1 MNISARIALRYLTAD
16 NKNNFTKIASLL
28 SVIGLSFGVASLLI
42 TIFILN
48 GFENVISRKITNFD
62 GHIQIKHFL
71 NKPISQ
77 DFSLFDSLKSE
88 FNNQLFV
95 DRYLQKPAV
104 IRVGNANEGI
114 MMLGLEKKNHFPFEQ
129 ISIIGDSRL
138 SENKIII
145 GKDLAKKMGLNIGS
159 NIAIMDIATIDN
171 RKNTIAQFTIAGL
184 YSSGMKDFDDSML
197 FVDLDRLQAF
207 SKLENFISG
216 LIIRLENIK
225 DINIVNKYLN
235 RKLEYPYDHITWKDK
250 NSALYKWMKV
260 QRLPILIIFG
270 LIAFV
275 GIVNII
281 SATAMIIIDKTN
293 QIGLLLSLGMK
304 KFDIRRIFLFH
315 GIFVGSLGAFLGVI
329 ISLVL
334 AFLQNN
340 FKIISISSDVYFMDY
355 LPVDPD
361 FLSILII
368 FMLSILFS
376 VLSIFWPIKKINE
389 IEPSNA
395 LKY

>member
-62 GHIQIKHFL
+62 GHIQVNHFL
-71 NKPISQ
+71 KKPISE
-77 DFSLFDSLKSE
+77 DFSLLDSLKSK
-88 FNNQLFV
+88 FNNQIFV

-104 IRVGNANEGI
+104 IRTGSINEGI
-114 MMLGLEKKNHFPFEQ
+114 MMLGLDKENHFPFER

-145 GKDLAKKMGLNIGS
+145 GKDLAKKMGLSIGS
-159 NIAIMDIATIDN
+159 KIFIMDIATIDS
-171 RKNTIAQFTIAGL
+171 RKKTIAQFTISGL

-207 SKLENFISG
+207 AKLENFISG

-235 RKLEYPYDHITWKDK
+235 RELEYPYDNITWKDK
-250 NSALYKWMKV
+250 NGALYKWMKV

-275 GIVNII
+275 SIANII
-281 SATAMIIIDKTN
+281 SASSMIIIDKTN

-304 KFDIRRIFLFH
+304 KFEIRRIFLLH
-315 GIFVGSLGAFLGVI
+315 GVFVSSLGVFIGVI

-334 AFLQNN
+334 VFLQNN
-340 FKIISISSDVYFMDY
+340 YKIISISSDIYFMDY
-355 LPVDPD
+355 LPVDSD

-368 FMLSILFS
+368 FILSILFS
-376 VLSIFWPIKKINE
+376 VISIFWPIKKINE
-389 IEPSNA
+389 IEPSSA